1 MACCGMAE
9 DYPKTLLAFPKRF
22 ATEAACRESLVE
34 PRWPGGFECPRC
46 GYRKAWQVTRERHR
60 YAKLWVAEYGQVRND
75 PSADP

>member
-1 MACCGMAE
+1 MAE

-46 GYRKAWQVTRERHR
+46 GYRKAWQVT
-60 YAKLWVAEYGQVRND
+60 
-75 PSADP
+75 